1 MDIEQVAVF
10 RSPLTEKFGLPRQAG
25 LAPSLR
31 GRIEFLPGYNA
42 PEAFRGLEGFER
54 LWIVWEFN
62 LNRGEEWHPTVRP
75 PRLGGNERI
84 GVWASRSPYRPNP
97 LGLSCVKIEAVNT
110 AEGIVEVSGADL
122 ADGTPIY
129 DVKPYLAYSDAHPE
143 AVSGFAGSAWEPLK
157 VVIPEQLAASFP
169 QEEIRA
175 LEEILA
181 QDPRPAYQ
189 DDPEREYGLSF
200 AGRNVRFK
208 VKDGVLTVA
217 AVL

>member
-1 MDIEQVAVF
+1 MEIKQVAVF
-10 RSPLTEKFGLPRQAG
+10 RSPLAEKFGLPRQAG

-31 GRIEFLPGYNA
+31 GVIKFLPEYDA
-42 PEAFRGLEGFER
+42 PEAFRGMEGFER
-54 LWIVWEFN
+54 LWILWEFN

-97 LGLSCVKIEAVNT
+97 IGLSCVKIEAVNPEKGT
-110 AEGIVEVSGADL
+110 IEVSGADI

-129 DVKPYLAYSDAHPE
+129 DVKPYLAYSDAHPGARE
-143 AVSGFAGSAWEPLK
+143 GFAGGEWKPLE
-157 VVIPEQLAASFP
+157 VVIPEPMAGVFSKDEL
-169 QEEIRA
+169 RA

-189 DDPEREYGLSF
+189 DDPEREYGLAF